1 MLNMST
7 ENNSEHLF
15 KNSVKILTDL
25 ISFKTIS
32 GEDNN
37 SLIDYCDDILK
48 KIGASSF
55 RTFDDDKK
63 RVNLFATIKAKNPS
77 NKKPIIFSGHTDVV
91 PVSKGWSTDPF
102 IATIKNNKLYGR
114 GSCDM
119 KGFIACTLAFAP
131 IYSETNLDRD
141 IHFSFTF
148 DEETACQGAPILIEE
163 LKKRNITDG
172 ICIIGEPTNMKIID
186 AHKGCYEYTT
196 YFEGLAGHSS
206 APNKGV
212 SAVEYASRYVNKL
225 IELRERLVERAP
237 KDSIF
242 DPPHSTLSI
251 GGIFGGI
258 AHNVIADKCHVNWET
273 RPVVKE
279 DAIFLN
285 KELDKYANEILLPEM
300 IKVYPNSSIKK
311 KIIGEIVGF
320 DRETKSDACELIS
333 SLTGDNS
340 RQVVSFGTEA
350 GLFQEIGISTVV
362 CGPGSIE
369 QAHKIDEYIVLDELK
384 KCLKLLNGIKDKSS
398 FN

>member
-1 MLNMST
+1 MST
-7 ENNSEHLF
+7 ENNLEHLF
-15 KNSVKILTDL
+15 NNSVKILTDL

-37 SLIDYCDDILK
+37 SIINYCDNILK
-48 KIGASSF
+48 KFGASSF
-55 RTFDDDKK
+55 RTFDKDKK
-63 RVNLFATIKAKNPS
+63 RVNLFATIKSKKIS
-77 NKKPIIFSGHTDVV
+77 NKKPIILSGHTDVV
-91 PVSKGWSTDPF
+91 PVSKGWSTNPF
-102 IATIKNNKLYGR
+102 KATIKENKLYGR

-131 IYSETNLDRD
+131 IYSKANLDRD

-148 DEETACQGAPILIEE
+148 DEETACQGAPILIKE
-163 LKKRNITDG
+163 LKKREIKDG
-172 ICIIGEPTNMKIID
+172 ICIVGEPTNMKIID

-196 YFEGLAGHSS
+196 YFKGLAGHSS
-206 APNKGV
+206 APHKGV
-212 SAVEYASRYVNKL
+212 NAAEYASKYVNKL
-225 IELRERLVERAP
+225 FELRDILKERTP
-237 KDSIF
+237 KNSIF

-258 AHNVIADKCHVNWET
+258 AHNVIADKCYINWET

-285 KELDKYANEILLPEM
+285 QELDKYVNEVLLPEM
-300 IKVYPNSSIKK
+300 KKVYSSSSIEKK
-311 KIIGEIVGF
+311 VIGEIIGF
-320 DRETKSDACELIS
+320 NREDKSDACELIS

-369 QAHKIDEYIVLDELK
+369 QAHKIDEFIVLDELK
-384 KCLKLLNGIKDKSS
+384 KCIKLLDGIKEKSS
-398 FN
+398 LN

>member
-37 SLIDYCDDILK
+37 SLIDYCDNILK

-212 SAVEYASRYVNKL
+212 SAVEYASRYVNRL

-320 DRETKSDACELIS
+320 DREAKSDACELIS

-369 QAHKIDEYIVLDELK
+369 QAHKIDEYIILDELK

>member
-1 MLNMST
+1 MST
-7 ENNSEHLF
+7 ENNVDQLF
-15 KNSVKILTDL
+15 EDSVKILTDL
-25 ISFKTIS
+25 IAFKTVS

-37 SLIDYCDDILK
+37 SLINYCDEILK
-48 KIGASSF
+48 RLGATSF
-55 RTFDDDKK
+55 KTFDNEKK
-63 RVNLFATIKAKNPS
+63 RVNLFATLKAKKS
-77 NKKPIIFSGHTDVV
+77 NGKKPIILSGHTDVV
-91 PVSKGWSTDPF
+91 PVSKSWSTDPF
-102 IATIKNNKLYGR
+102 KATIKGNKLYGR
-114 GSCDM
+114 GACDM
-119 KGFIACTLAFAP
+119 KGFIACTLAYAP
-131 IYSETNLDRD
+131 IYSKANLDRD

-163 LKKRNITDG
+163 LKKKGIKDG

-206 APNKGV
+206 APHKGV
-212 SAVEYASRYVNKL
+212 SAVEYAARYVNKL
-225 IELRERLVERAP
+225 IELRQKLIDRAP

-242 DPPHSTLSI
+242 DPPYSTLQI
-251 GGIFGGI
+251 GGVFGGI

-279 DAIFLN
+279 DGVFLN
-285 KELDKYANEILLPEM
+285 SELDKYANEVLLPEM
-300 IKVYPNSSIKK
+300 RKIYPNSSIKK
-311 KIIGEIVGF
+311 KIIGEIIGF
-320 DRETKSDACELIS
+320 DRDAKSDACELVS

-340 RQVVSFGTEA
+340 REVVSFGTEA

-384 KCLKLLNGIKDKSS
+384 KCLDLLEGIKKESTI
-398 FN
+398 N

>member
-1 MLNMST
+1 MST
-7 ENNSEHLF
+7 ENNSENLYN
-15 KNSVKILTDL
+15 NSVKILTDL
-25 ISFKTIS
+25 IGFKTIS
-32 GEDNN
+32 GEDNS
-37 SLIDYCDDILK
+37 SLIDYCDEILK
-48 KIGASSF
+48 QLGATSF
-55 RTFDDDKK
+55 RTYDDEKK
-63 RVNLFATIKAKNPS
+63 RVNLFATLKAKNS
-77 NKKPIIFSGHTDVV
+77 NNKKPIILSGHTDVV
-91 PVSKGWSTDPF
+91 PVSKGWSSDPF
-102 IATIKNNKLYGR
+102 TATIKDDKLYGR

-119 KGFIACTLAFAP
+119 KGFIACALAYAP
-131 IYSETNLDRD
+131 IYSKSDLDRD

-163 LKKRNITDG
+163 LKKRGIKNG

-196 YFEGLAGHSS
+196 YFKGLAGHSS
-206 APNKGV
+206 APHKGV

-225 IELRERLVERAP
+225 IELREKLRERTP

-279 DAIFLN
+279 DAVFLN
-285 KELDKYANEILLPEM
+285 QELEKYANEVLLPEM
-300 IKVYPNSSIKK
+300 KKIFPNASIEKD
-311 KIIGEIVGF
+311 IIGEIVGF
-320 DRETKSDACELIS
+320 DREEKSDACELIS
-333 SLTGDNS
+333 NLTGDNS

-369 QAHKIDEYIVLDELK
+369 QAHKIDEFIVLDELK
-384 KCLKLLNGIKDKSS
+384 KCLDLLDGIKNNSIP
-398 FN
+398 N

>member
-1 MLNMST
+1 MST
-7 ENNSEHLF
+7 ENNSENLYN
-15 KNSVKILTDL
+15 NSVKILTDL
-25 ISFKTIS
+25 IGFKTIS
-32 GEDNN
+32 GEDN
-37 SLIDYCDDILK
+37 SALIDYCDEILK
-48 KIGASSF
+48 QLGATSF
-55 RTFDDDKK
+55 RTYDDEKK
-63 RVNLFATIKAKNPS
+63 RVNLFATLKAKNS
-77 NKKPIIFSGHTDVV
+77 NNKKPIILSGHTDVV
-91 PVSKGWSTDPF
+91 PVSKGWSSDPF
-102 IATIKNNKLYGR
+102 TATIKGDKLYGR

-119 KGFIACTLAFAP
+119 KGFIACALAYAP
-131 IYSETNLDRD
+131 IYSKSDLDRD

-163 LKKRNITDG
+163 LKKREIKDG

-196 YFEGLAGHSS
+196 YFKGLAGHSS
-206 APNKGV
+206 APHKGV

-225 IELRERLVERAP
+225 IELREKLKERTP
-237 KDSIF
+237 EDSIF

-251 GGIFGGI
+251 GGVFGGI

-279 DAIFLN
+279 DGIFLN
-285 KELDKYANEILLPEM
+285 QEIDKYANEVLLPDM
-300 IKVYPNSSIKK
+300 KKVFLNASIEKD
-311 KIIGEIVGF
+311 IIGEIVGF
-320 DRETKSDACELIS
+320 DREDKSDACEFIS

-369 QAHKIDEYIVLDELK
+369 QAHKIDEFIVLDELK
-384 KCLKLLNGIKDKSS
+384 KCLDLLDGIKNNSIP
-398 FN
+398 N

>member
-1 MLNMST
+1 MST
-7 ENNSEHLF
+7 ENNSENLYN
-15 KNSVKILTDL
+15 NSVKILTDL
-25 ISFKTIS
+25 IGFKTIS
-32 GEDNN
+32 GEDN
-37 SLIDYCDDILK
+37 SALIDYCDEILK
-48 KIGASSF
+48 QLGATSF
-55 RTFDDDKK
+55 RTYDDEKK
-63 RVNLFATIKAKNPS
+63 RVNLFATLKAKNS
-77 NKKPIIFSGHTDVV
+77 NNKKPIILSGHTDVV
-91 PVSKGWSTDPF
+91 PVSKGWSSDPF
-102 IATIKNNKLYGR
+102 TATIKGDKLYGR

-119 KGFIACTLAFAP
+119 KGFIACALAYAP
-131 IYSETNLDRD
+131 IYSKSDLDRD

-163 LKKRNITDG
+163 LKKREIKDG

-196 YFEGLAGHSS
+196 YFKGLAGHSS
-206 APNKGV
+206 APHKGV

-225 IELRERLVERAP
+225 IELREKLKERTP

-251 GGIFGGI
+251 GGVFGGI

-279 DAIFLN
+279 DGIFLN
-285 KELDKYANEILLPEM
+285 QEIDKYANEVLLPDM
-300 IKVYPNSSIKK
+300 KKVFPNASIEKD
-311 KIIGEIVGF
+311 IIGEIVGF
-320 DRETKSDACELIS
+320 DREDKSDACEFIS

-369 QAHKIDEYIVLDELK
+369 QAHKIDEFIVLDELK
-384 KCLKLLNGIKDKSS
+384 KCLDLLDGIKNNSIP
-398 FN
+398 N